1 MAFFEILTTRNWFL
15 VSIPV
20 KDLENSLSGKEFEI
34 KVLTHRLQQYNV
46 RQLSD
51 AISSGFNRQK
61 EFESFKKEAN
71 TRYGNNE
78 PDWEKELQEAL
89 ATENYERA
97 AIIRDEMKKNK
108 PNQ

>member
-1 MAFFEILTTRNWFL
+1 MALVEILTTRNWFL

-20 KDLENSLSGKEFEI
+20 KDLENSLSGKEYEVNI
-34 KVLTHRLQQYNV
+34 LRHRLQEYNV

-51 AISSGFNRQK
+51 AISSGFDHQK
-61 EFESFKKEAN
+61 EFEDFKKEVEIK
-71 TRYGNNE
+71 YGNAK

-97 AIIRDEMKKNK
+97 AIIRDEMKINK
-108 PNQ
+108 

>member
-1 MAFFEILTTRNWFL
+1 MALVEILTTRNWFL

-20 KDLENSLSGKEFEI
+20 KDLENSLSGKEYEVNI
-34 KVLTHRLQQYNV
+34 LRHRLQEYNV

-51 AISSGFNRQK
+51 AISSGFDLQK
-61 EFESFKKEAN
+61 EFEDFKKEVEIK
-71 TRYGNNE
+71 YGNTK

-97 AIIRDEMKKNK
+97 AIIRDEMKINK
-108 PNQ
+108 